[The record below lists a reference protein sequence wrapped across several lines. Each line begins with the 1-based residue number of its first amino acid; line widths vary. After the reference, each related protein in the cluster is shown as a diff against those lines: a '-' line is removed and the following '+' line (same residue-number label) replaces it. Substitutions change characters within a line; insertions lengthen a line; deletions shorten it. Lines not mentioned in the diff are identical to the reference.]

1 MIRLN
6 GILFLFLTV
15 ICAAACTPLSPEVK
29 EAAVPSVSYTTIIQN
44 LDAYK
49 GRTVILGGYTRG
61 VKAVR
66 DEVYITVVQA
76 PLNGLDEPKSKTL
89 SQGAFIVWHKGPLGA
104 EAYEENR
111 PVTVAGVVEGL
122 APEGLG
128 RCPSPCLLLKSREIY
143 IKPREIRDPMEAP
156 LPPGSYG
163 QQDMWDSP
171 YPSTW
176 YR

>member
-1 MIRLN
+1 MIKLKV
-6 GILFLFLTV
+6 IPFLLMAA
-15 ICAAACTPLSPEVK
+15 ICAAACSPLSPEVTR
-29 EAAVPSVSYTTIIQN
+29 EAIPPVPYPEIVGN

-61 VKAVR
+61 VKAVK
-66 DEVYITVVQA
+66 DEIYITVLQA
-76 PLNGLDEPKSKTL
+76 PLNNLDEPKSKTL
-89 SQGAFIVWHKGPLGA
+89 SQGTFVVWHKGPLGA

-122 APEGLG
+122 APEGFG
-128 RCPSPCLLLKSREIY
+128 KCPEPCLLLKSREIY
-143 IKPREIRDPMEAP
+143 IRPREIRDPMQAP
-156 LPPGSYG
+156 YHSNYG
-163 QQDMWDSP
+163 QQDVWDSP